1 MLNVDISIIY
11 EYRIKVQNNNKLLTS
26 ATMQYHHCARF
37 LLNQLK
43 ICNCKNQ
50 KTSKRA
56 CNEEPKK
63 NKLTECG
70 NERTT
75 STSTAT
81 TTAWEKKKAHTP
93 EKNKIIADWI
103 KLNRLLYIWYAA
115 CISIARTH
123 KMVCQIFAASNALH
137 NPFFFLSVFEIFI
150 ACKNVDDS
158 G

>member
-56 CNEEPKK
+56 SNEEPKK
-63 NKLTECG
+63 KQTNWV
-70 NERTT
+70 RQ
-75 STSTAT
+75 
-81 TTAWEKKKAHTP
+81 WENDFDIDCNNNRVREKKAHTP

-123 KMVCQIFAASNALH
+123 KWFVKYLQPAMHCTIH
-137 NPFFFLSVFEIFI
+137 FFLSVFEIFI